1 MKKVLRL
8 TVNMVNMVEL
18 IPVWF
23 YLITS
28 VIYSSSAI
36 IGFLVS
42 YFAFKAYRI
51 TKNKSHLF
59 LSLSFL
65 IIGLGFAALSSTS
78 IYIYTTLEL
87 YKGSSVSLNL
97 LNYLG
102 FRTYYILSSIGY
114 ILLTLIY
121 LPKKIMNKLFILY
134 VPIWYANSFNFHLFS
149 IILVLLVL
157 IRSIIN
163 SFKRRNMNSY
173 LVTVTFACLLVFHML
188 LLLTAFSQTIYITAN
203 VFLIVGFLSLLS
215 MLIRVN
221 IK

>member
-1 MKKVLRL
+1 
-8 TVNMVNMVEL
+8 MVEL

-28 VIYSSSAI
+28 VIFSAAI

-42 YFAFKAYRI
+42 YFAFRTYRM

-65 IIGLGFAALSSTS
+65 IIGLGFVALSSTS

-102 FRTYYILSSIGY
+102 FRIYYILSSIGY

-121 LPKKIMNKLFILY
+121 LPKKFMNKLFIFY
-134 VPIWYANSFNFHLFS
+134 VPIWYASSFNFHVFS
-149 IILVLLVL
+149 IVLVLLVM
-157 IRSIIN
+157 IRSIVN
-163 SFKRRNMNSY
+163 SIKRKNFDSY
-173 LVTVTFACLLVFHML
+173 LVTVAFVCLLIFHSL
-188 LLLTAFSQTIYITAN
+188 LLLTAFSQSMYITAN
-203 VFLIVGFLSLLS
+203 VFLITGFLSLLL

-221 IK
+221 FK

>member
-1 MKKVLRL
+1 
-8 TVNMVNMVEL
+8 MVNMVEL

-42 YFAFKAYRI
+42 YFAFRSYRI

-65 IIGLGFAALSSTS
+65 VIGLGFVALSSTS

-102 FRTYYILSSIGY
+102 FRTYYILSAIGY
-114 ILLTLIY
+114 VLLTLIY
-121 LPKKIMNKLFILY
+121 LPKKLMNKLFILY
-134 VPIWYANSFNFHLFS
+134 VPIWYANSFNFHVFS
-149 IILVLLVL
+149 IVLLLLVMCQ
-157 IRSIIN
+157 SIVN
-163 SFKRRNMNSY
+163 SLKKKNINSY
-173 LVTVTFACLLVFHML
+173 LVTIAFACLLVFHLL
-188 LLLTAFSQTIYITAN
+188 LLLTTFSQSIYVTAN
-203 VFLIVGFLSLLS
+203 VFLIIGFLSLLS

-221 IK
+221 VK

>member
-8 TVNMVNMVEL
+8 TVKMVIMIES

-42 YFAFKAYRI
+42 YFAYRSFRV
-51 TKNKSHLF
+51 TKNKIHLF
-59 LSLSFL
+59 LFLSFL
-65 IIGLGFAALSSTS
+65 ILSFGFVALSATS
-78 IYIYTTLEL
+78 IYIYSTLVI
-87 YKGSSVSLNL
+87 YKSSSVSLNL
-97 LNYLG
+97 LNYQG

-114 ILLTLIY
+114 ILLTLMY

-134 VPIWYANSFNFHLFS
+134 VPIWYASSFNFHVLS
-149 IILVLLVL
+149 IVLLLYVMVQ
-157 IRSIIN
+157 SIIN
-163 SFKRRNMNSY
+163 SVKRKNLDSY
-173 LVTVTFACLLVFHML
+173 LVTFAFACLLIFHLL
-188 LLLTAFSQTIYITAN
+188 LLLTTFSQSMYITAN
-203 VFLIVGFLSLLS
+203 IFLIIGFLSLLT

-221 IK
+221 VK